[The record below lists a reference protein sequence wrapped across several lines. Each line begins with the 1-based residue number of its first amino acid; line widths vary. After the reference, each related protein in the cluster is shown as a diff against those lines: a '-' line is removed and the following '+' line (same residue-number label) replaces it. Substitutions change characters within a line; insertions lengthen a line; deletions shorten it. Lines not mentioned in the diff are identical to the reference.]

1 MNFDIKGGWGASIG
15 VTRLEAYK
23 ARWMLMM
30 HYGKEKW
37 ENATLGEVID
47 QLLDPSRAIR
57 LTAAYLA
64 YLKKT
69 INI

>member
-1 MNFDIKGGWGASIG
+1 
-15 VTRLEAYK
+15 
-23 ARWMLMM
+23 MLMM